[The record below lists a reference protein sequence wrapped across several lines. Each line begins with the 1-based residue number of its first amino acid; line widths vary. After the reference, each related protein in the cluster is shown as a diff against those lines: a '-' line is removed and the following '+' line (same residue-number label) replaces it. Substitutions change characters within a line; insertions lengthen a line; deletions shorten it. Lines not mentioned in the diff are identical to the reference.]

1 MGTPPPKGKEVVCSN
16 CGLVQRCDYV
26 EDGGTDGDLARL
38 LGTGVEQHLRHVD
51 YLGSFIGYRE
61 SRCFRDGSRR
71 ALAPPLQDRFL
82 HLKRVYNKGKSYG
95 SYAHVRTLRS
105 LIEVADGLSVC
116 EDVKTQALYLYK
128 KVLRKGFRHSGIS
141 TISMAVFCLLQAN
154 RSNGGRLVA
163 LKDIVEGFRARGHKI
178 APFDLMDAGL
188 VYRQLLSE
196 KPKLP
201 VIEKL
206 YEERNKLALIGVDL
220 NSVHGVAVAHVSM
233 THAIEWRQVFKINNP
248 LLSRDYARRI
258 ANLMRCG
265 NRAVAGRMISES
277 AESVRIQHYD
287 VARRIVDKAMALKSE
302 GLTPVI
308 AIERLDYHSLVKSLG
323 GIRSKRV
330 RKAIASTVLS
340 ALDRLEQMALWHD
353 IRVWKVSPWGTS
365 KQCFRCHVKMDWGCA
380 RKLRCGRCGAII
392 NRHTNAAMSIA
403 WRAYE
408 RIKTVSNDGV

>member
-1 MGTPPPKGKEVVCSN
+1 VGTPPPKGKEVVCSN

-163 LKDIVEGFRARGHKI
+163 LNDIVEAFRARGHKI

-196 KPKLP
+196 KPKILRSEDLMARAVGLITADRE
-201 VIEKL
+201 VISASSTIKDGATKFQEDLLTRGYELLGRLRSIHRGGRKPL
-206 YEERNKLALIGVDL
+206 ITAIAAIYAADRLLAKEERRKPVLTQQRLA
-220 NSVHGVAVAHVSM
+220 
-233 THAIEWRQVFKINNP
+233 KI
-248 LLSRDYARRI
+248 
-258 ANLMRCG
+258 
-265 NRAVAGRMISES
+265 AGISEYS
-277 AESVRIQHYD
+277 IREHLRVLF
-287 VARRIVDKAMALKSE
+287 KA
-302 GLTPVI
+302 P
-308 AIERLDYHSLVKSLG
+308 LV
-323 GIRSKRV
+323 
-330 RKAIASTVLS
+330 
-340 ALDRLEQMALWHD
+340 
-353 IRVWKVSPWGTS
+353 P
-365 KQCFRCHVKMDWGCA
+365 
-380 RKLRCGRCGAII
+380 
-392 NRHTNAAMSIA
+392 
-403 WRAYE
+403 
-408 RIKTVSNDGV
+408 